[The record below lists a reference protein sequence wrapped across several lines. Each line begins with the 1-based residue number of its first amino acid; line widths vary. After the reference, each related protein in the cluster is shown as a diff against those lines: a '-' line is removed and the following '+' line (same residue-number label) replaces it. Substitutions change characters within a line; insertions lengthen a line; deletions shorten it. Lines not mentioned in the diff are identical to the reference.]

1 MKHTSTP
8 LGGVLALAVLLL
20 FLPKPALAVIAP
32 DFIIQVGSQIAT
44 VFAVVFAFFLAIFS
58 VGYQYVKTKITTYKK
73 TFITLGVLLLAV
85 LAGFVGYSYDQYAQ
99 KQARAEAYARWL
111 AESELYGE
119 RDFVLP
125 EDERDAL
132 RGDNLDDTSTS
143 TMDTAPMTTPPTT
156 TTPTIPDVI
165 DPPAVVEKNL
175 FITNKELEGILQG
188 SSDYIVLDARENI
201 EVELGRIPGST
212 HIRFVDLRM
221 GRWRE
226 LPTDKPIYV
235 VCFSGI
241 RGKEVATYL
250 AERGLPAQY
259 IEEGAEDWVAYG
271 GAWEGIINFNKHF
284 GAERYGIVFGTDT
297 VKDMMARGV
306 HVVDTRLPSRFAL
319 NGLPGSHNIPIMHTP
334 TENIEKEFAKLPAGG
349 EYITVCDGYVNCFD
363 ARITGIEL
371 ERRGHTFLGRYNKP
385 WDF

>member
-1 MKHTSTP
+1 MKIIPAP
-8 LGGVLALAVLLL
+8 LGGVLVLAVLLI
-20 FLPKPALAVIAP
+20 FFPRPASAVIAP

-58 VGYQYVKTKITTYKK
+58 VGYQYIKTKITTYKK
-73 TFITLGVLLLAV
+73 TFITLGILVLAI

-99 KQARAEAYARWL
+99 KKARAEAYARWL

-119 RDFVLP
+119 HDFVLP
-125 EDERDAL
+125 EDERGGL
-132 RGDNLDDTSTS
+132 VGSGDDNTPTSTPV
-143 TMDTAPMTTPPTT
+143 TTVTTVTTAPE
-156 TTPTIPDVI
+156 VL
-165 DPPAVVEKNL
+165 DPPLAVDEKNL
-175 FITNKELEGILQG
+175 FITNKELGRILQG
-188 SSDYIVLDARENI
+188 SSDYIVLDARENV

-212 HIRFVDLRM
+212 HIRFVDLRA

-250 AERGLPAQY
+250 AERGLQTQY
-259 IEEGAEDWVAYG
+259 IEDGAEDWVTYG

-284 GAERYGIVFGTDT
+284 SAERYGIVYDTET

-306 HVVDTRLPSRFAL
+306 HVVDTRLPSRFEL

-334 TENIEKEFAKLPAGG
+334 TEKIEEVFAKLPPGG